1 MITQRCPAGTV
12 TVTPEATVIGPTL
25 NPFTP
30 AASVVL
36 VPNVFGNEN
45 IALVLVFPVP
55 IELTPVMLVN
65 STATVLAGAEL
76 TVTTLPA
83 RL

>member
-1 MITQRCPAGTV
+1 MTHRCPLGTV
-12 TVTPEATVIGPTL
+12 TVTPVSTVMGPTL
-25 NPFTP
+25 NPLTL
-30 AASVVL
+30 AANVVVVL
-36 VPNVFGNEN
+36 KVFGIEN
-45 IALVLVFPVP
+45 IALELVLALPP
-55 IELTPVMLVN
+55 PPLTPVMLVN